1 MERKSLFRF
10 FVRSLLQLCA
20 FLLGQLPRAM
30 GARIDSTIFLSA
42 FSFIDTDGKRYSL
55 GPWVGAEDGVVV
67 DTPCQDK
74 SGWGRDVPSSPL
86 DTEGSQAADIQS
98 DATERVSHVASNQ
111 QPEDELQNGV
121 EHVVAARH
129 GRWNQWFDHLEL
141 QSKFIP
147 TQWELFE
154 MNGDGKT
161 QFDLIRNQFYAGPGK
176 PLRIKSKT
184 VTKSEFFE
192 LSSFILFY

>member
-10 FVRSLLQLCA
+10 FVQSLLQLCA
-20 FLLGQLPRAM
+20 FLLAQLPQSM

-42 FSFIDTDGKRYSL
+42 FSFVDTDGKCYSL
-55 GPWVGAEDGVVV
+55 GPWVGVQDSVVV

-74 SGWGRDVPSSPL
+74 SSWGRDVPSSPL
-86 DTEGSQAADIQS
+86 NAEGSQLANIQS
-98 DATERVSHVASNQ
+98 DALERVSPAASNQ
-111 QPEDELQNGV
+111 LPEVELQNGGDDII
-121 EHVVAARH
+121 AARH
-129 GRWNQWFDHLEL
+129 SRWNQWFDHLEM

-154 MNGDGKT
+154 KNKDGLT
-161 QFDLIRNQFYAGPGK
+161 QFNVIRNQFYAGPGK

-184 VTKSEFFE
+184 VTRSKFF
-192 LSSFILFY
+192 